1 VIEQSFGRSAPWSL
15 GIEEEMLIL
24 DGTTYALTPG
34 VEALVAATEG
44 KQLPGVLKM
53 ELLAS
58 MVELATEV
66 CATPQDALA
75 ALRELRSAA
84 DDAARANGLRIAAAG
99 SHPFSLPQAQDI
111 APDPRYREFVEYAG
125 ISARRQAVCGLH
137 VHVGMPGP
145 EECMRALEGVLP
157 WLPLVLA
164 LSANSPYLA
173 GEETGL
179 ASARAEVLALLPRAA
194 APPVFAS
201 YEDWE
206 AFVERFVRIGLAD
219 GYTRFWWDIR
229 PHPRFGTLEIRSPD
243 QPTAVDLTAAFAA
256 LLQALCVTVL
266 QGEPPAPA
274 NRGDYAQNRWAALRF
289 GPRADLIH
297 PSGDRLEPVG
307 ELTHELLALVEPA
320 ARELGTVELLR
331 DLDPRSCEGDHQLEL
346 GRERGLD
353 AVAVDVSGRTV
364 RSGR

>member
-1 VIEQSFGRSAPWSL
+1 
-15 GIEEEMLIL
+15 MMIL
-24 DGTTYALTPG
+24 DAESLALTPG
-34 VEALVAATEG
+34 VEAVLGGAEG
-44 KQLPGVLKM
+44 RELPGVLKM

-58 MVELATEV
+58 MVELATDV
-66 CATPQDALA
+66 CATPQEALDALWQ
-75 ALRELRSAA
+75 LRAAA
-84 DDAARANGLRIAAAG
+84 DEGAQAAGLRIAAAG
-99 SHPFSLPQAQDI
+99 THPFSLPQTQDI

-125 ISARRQAVCGLH
+125 ITARRQAVCGLH
-137 VHVGMPGP
+137 VHVSMPGP

-194 APPVFAS
+194 APPVFGS
-201 YEDWE
+201 YAEWE

-229 PHPRFGTLEIRSPD
+229 PHPRFGTLEVRAPD
-243 QPTAVDLTAAFAA
+243 QPTAVENTAAFAA

-266 QGEPPAPA
+266 EGPPPAPA

-289 GPRADLIH
+289 GPRAELIH
-297 PSGDRLEPVG
+297 PDGERLVG
-307 ELTHELLALVEPA
+307 VEELTHELLALIEPA
-320 ARELGTVELLR
+320 VRVLGSARALEV
-331 DLDPRSCEGDHQLEL
+331 LDPRTCEGDRQLEV
-346 GRERGLD
+346 GREHGLQ
-353 AVAVDVSGRTV
+353 AVAADTAERTL
-364 RSGR
+364 RST

>member
-15 GIEEEMLIL
+15 GIEEEVMIL
-24 DGTTYALTPG
+24 DAGTLDLAPG
-34 VEALVAATEG
+34 VEALVAAAEG
-44 KQLPGVLKM
+44 RELPGVLKM

-58 MVELATEV
+58 MVELATDV
-66 CATPQDALA
+66 CPGPQEALL
-75 ALRELRSAA
+75 ALRELRAAA
-84 DDAARANGLRIAAAG
+84 DDGAKANGLRLAAAG
-99 SHPFSLPQAQDI
+99 THPFSLPQAQDI

-125 ISARRQAVCGLH
+125 VSARRQAVCGLH

-145 EECMRALEGVLP
+145 EECMHALEGVLP

-164 LSANSPYLA
+164 LSANSPFLA

-201 YEDWE
+201 YEEWE

-243 QPTAVDLTAAFAA
+243 QPTAVVLTAALAA

-266 QGEPPAPA
+266 DGEPPVPA

-289 GPRADLIH
+289 GPRAELIH
-297 PSGDRLEPVG
+297 PDGERLVPVP
-307 ELTHELLALVEPA
+307 ELAEELLALVGPA
-320 ARELGTVELLR
+320 AQELGTVDHLR
-331 DLDPRSCEGDHQLEL
+331 ALDTRSCEGDRQLEV
-346 GRERGLD
+346 GRERGLE
-353 AVAVDVSGRTV
+353 AVAADVSGRTV
-364 RSGR
+364 RSP

>member
-1 VIEQSFGRSAPWSL
+1 MIEQAFGSSAPWSL
-15 GIEEEMLIL
+15 GVEEEALIL
-24 DGTTYALTPG
+24 DGETLALTPG
-34 VEALVAATEG
+34 VEELLGATQSRE
-44 KQLPGVLKM
+44 LPGVLKM

-58 MVELATEV
+58 MVELATDV
-66 CATPQDALA
+66 CATAQDALA
-75 ALRELRSAA
+75 ALRELRTAA
-84 DDAARANGLRIAAAG
+84 DEGARAGGLRIAAVG
-99 SHPFSLPQAQDI
+99 THPFSLPHAQDI

-137 VHVGMPGP
+137 VHVSMPGP
-145 EECMRALEGVLP
+145 DECMWALEGVLP

-194 APPVFAS
+194 APPVFGRYA
-201 YEDWE
+201 EWE

-229 PHPRFGTLEIRSPD
+229 PHPRFGTLEVRAPD
-243 QPTAVDLTAAFAA
+243 QPTSVELTAAFAA

-266 QGEPPAPA
+266 AGEPPRPA

-289 GPRADLIH
+289 GPRAELIH
-297 PSGDRLEPVG
+297 PAGERLVPAS
-307 ELTHELLALVEPA
+307 ELAQELLALVEPA
-320 ARELGTVELLR
+320 ASELGNVELLR
-331 DLDPRSCEGDHQLEL
+331 VLDPSSCEGDRQLEI
-346 GRERGLD
+346 GRTRGLE
-353 AVAVDVSGRTV
+353 AVAADAAERTL
-364 RSGR
+364 RSA